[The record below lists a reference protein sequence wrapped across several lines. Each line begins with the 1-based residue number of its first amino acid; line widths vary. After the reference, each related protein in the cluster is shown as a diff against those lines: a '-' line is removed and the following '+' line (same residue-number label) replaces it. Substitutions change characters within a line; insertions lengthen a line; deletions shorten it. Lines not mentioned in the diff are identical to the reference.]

1 MYLLACTM
9 PEARKRNSFIK
20 GAIAPFTITIMLCDN
35 GRASKGV
42 VRMLVVLVGSYIM
55 QHDAEVQIPRE
66 VVNFFDFLSTK
77 LKMHFFQ
84 HFCLC
89 TFIISAFCSFITTF

>member
-35 GRASKGV
+35 GRTSKGV
-42 VRMLVVLVGSYIM
+42 EQMSVLLVGSYIM
-55 QHDAEVQIPRE
+55 QHDAQVQTPRE
-66 VVNFFDFLSTK
+66 VVNFFDFLSSK
-77 LKMHFFQ
+77 
-84 HFCLC
+84 
-89 TFIISAFCSFITTF
+89 I